1 MLAFVTIWYES
12 AVPWRVNKTNK
23 MEAQTNWSSESD
35 ADINDILQESAN
47 FPTGEL
53 ENLLDEEKCLSLIR
67 RPTTSEET
75 TTVEQECILKLV
87 TKTPPRSNLWQPDM
101 QIESAYKCSTRPVK
115 LFLGVVLLSE
125 ARVLEVCTGPHQE
138 YLKTVHG
145 EMVGDFGD
153 SRMYKCELRVDKP
166 RDSLWLKLKSTCHDD
181 SVWIY
186 GLHVVTTLDTSSSQR
201 DNRFVIVMYRMSV
214 VIILI
219 FLKN

>member
-1 MLAFVTIWYES
+1 
-12 AVPWRVNKTNK
+12 

-75 TTVEQECILKLV
+75 TTGIQEEEECVLKLV
-87 TKTPPRSNLWQPDM
+87 TKTPPRSTLWQTD
-101 QIESAYKCSTRPVK
+101 IHLESANKCSTRPVK

-125 ARVLEVCTGPHQE
+125 ARVVEVCTGPHQE

-145 EMVGDFGD
+145 ELVGDFGD

-166 RDSLWLKLKSTCHDD
+166 RDTLWLKLKSSCHSD

-186 GLHVVTTLDTSSSQR
+186 GLHVVTTLDTSNTHR
-201 DNRFVIVMYRMSV
+201 DNRFVT
-214 VIILI
+214 LT
-219 FLKN
+219 